1 MKGEE
6 WTEYMRML
14 KNKRGKNNSVKKVK
28 AVMINGRKLV
38 HQDTPAEKQKH
49 KERKKRKTYARLM
62 CKLFHHSSVC
72 DVEKGKKATLSP
84 LMY

>member
-38 HQDTPAEKQKH
+38 H
-49 KERKKRKTYARLM
+49 
-62 CKLFHHSSVC
+62 
-72 DVEKGKKATLSP
+72 
-84 LMY
+84 